1 MQKSVLREF
10 SSSLWIATSGRASLR
25 EARIILPATWH
36 TGSLSCSFMEPI
48 GETSPATPY
57 HISIRRSH
65 PIFGNKP
72 WAQQTQGCGRP
83 GDFIQM
89 GADILRASSND
100 THQHTA
106 RLVLSE
112 WGKFRWGVFEEKGHE
127 GDPLYPPFYRDPNSH
142 QWEPTSC
149 LDGKVH
155 SAGPECDPAIPTCRF
170 TPEPYSNGHISSSLL
185 SYPDISSI
193 KKFCDEHN
201 HNRIAPTKHNA
212 LCGGRSA
219 WEIIEQNPDF
229 IYGRNPPSNA
239 SRALDPAFKI
249 VKEGNAKFVLV
260 IEDTATMNL
269 QRRWEFLR
277 KAVRR
282 VVVYDIPDK
291 SYVSVVSFNSVAKT
305 VAKLTYIESEDSDMR
320 QRVGS
325 ALPRNPSS
333 VPESHKCMLCGI
345 QEALRT
351 LDEAST
357 DSNGASLIL
366 ITSGAGTSTHHQL
379 KEMIH
384 LINEK
389 EVKIMLVL
397 YPITE
402 RPGTTSITSI
412 QDLMPLTRAGLG
424 GRSFTV
430 MDEGVGNDS
439 KVSMLMSLM
448 NALLAAVRL
457 SGDADEPG
465 APILVHRD
473 SYPGGIASMS
483 TGNFALDDSLGPN
496 ARFSVYYYDLNHV
509 GNAIQLTTPS
519 GNTMVPLQE
528 EDGDVNMIFVYL
540 EKAERGMWSYT
551 VENRADSH
559 QGLYV
564 QVTAKRNTSSGLNV
578 RLWTSSGSNPV
589 NASDPSNPVI
599 IYAQIQDNR
608 ATVLNARV
616 VAVLQRLGTNE
627 TGSSYKPI
635 EIELRDNGNG
645 DPDITAGDGVY
656 SRYLPPLHHLA
667 GRYLLTADVDYNN
680 GMALIVKESPT
691 RHHKSSSHYGYF
703 YQQHD
708 SRFSEK
714 ECCGSTLAKVHS
726 RRAAPFHHHVTYG
739 VLDVVH
745 PFTHFDITPPSRI
758 LDLEVNVNDTV
769 YEVTLKWTAPGDDF
783 DIGRAHHYKGV
794 VAPSWDQAK
803 AFQGDTLS
811 GLPTPLT
818 AGNHQT
824 TTLHFTRYEELWY
837 ISLRAVDDAGNVGG
851 IGNIASLWVPRPPT
865 TYEITTRTQPGLT
878 TSGNVTTVSQEL
890 GSSRALGISDLRL
903 EDLAV
908 ILGSVGGFLFVIF
921 LFALYC
927 ICHTR
932 ARRKEQQQKDVEKL
946 RGGNSVI
953 VKSGSCQGGLDES
966 VDSLDCDGT
975 KDIDVTQQGT
985 RSLSPVQSWGATT
998 LLQEHERR
1006 LSINSSGA
1014 LVSGL
1019 QKDEGLIAYQPE
1031 PANGIGSSYPPDVTV
1046 TNHQECHTPTS
1057 SHGTQ
1062 GHDPPPYDPPPYTTY
1077 AGEEG
1082 NSCPCVPGPEY
1093 TSYSNAWDE
1102 PITGHL
1108 LTRSHN
1114 GPPIIPSNGN
1124 PVDRKRRN
1132 VTQV

>member
-1 MQKSVLREF
+1 MQ
-10 SSSLWIATSGRASLR
+10 
-25 EARIILPATWH
+25 
-36 TGSLSCSFMEPI
+36 
-48 GETSPATPY
+48 
-57 HISIRRSH
+57 SIFY
-65 PIFGNKP
+65 IYK
-72 WAQQTQGCGRP
+72 
-83 GDFIQM
+83 FIKTLLQM
-89 GADILRASSND
+89 PVDS
-100 THQHTA
+100 
-106 RLVLSE
+106 
-112 WGKFRWGVFEEKGHE
+112 
-127 GDPLYPPFYRDPNSH
+127 
-142 QWEPTSC
+142 
-149 LDGKVH
+149 
-155 SAGPECDPAIPTCRF
+155 
-170 TPEPYSNGHISSSLL
+170 
-185 SYPDISSI
+185 
-193 KKFCDEHN
+193 
-201 HNRIAPTKHNA
+201 
-212 LCGGRSA
+212 
-219 WEIIEQNPDF
+219 
-229 IYGRNPPSNA
+229 
-239 SRALDPAFKI
+239 DPAFKI

-269 QRRWEFLR
+269 QSGKVKRRWEFLR

-345 QEALRT
+345 QEALRS

-366 ITSGAGTSTHHQL
+366 ITSGAGTSTHLQL

-509 GNAIQLTTPS
+509 GNAIQLTAPS
-519 GNTMVPLQE
+519 GNTLVPLQE

-824 TTLHFTRYEELWY
+824 TTLHFTRYEEV
-837 ISLRAVDDAGNVGG
+837 RVN
-851 IGNIASLWVPRPPT
+851 NIKK
-865 TYEITTRTQPGLT
+865 
-878 TSGNVTTVSQEL
+878 NN
-890 GSSRALGISDLRL
+890 
-903 EDLAV
+903 
-908 ILGSVGGFLFVIF
+908 ILI
-921 LFALYC
+921 Y
-927 ICHTR
+927 
-932 ARRKEQQQKDVEKL
+932 
-946 RGGNSVI
+946 
-953 VKSGSCQGGLDES
+953 
-966 VDSLDCDGT
+966 
-975 KDIDVTQQGT
+975 
-985 RSLSPVQSWGATT
+985 
-998 LLQEHERR
+998 
-1006 LSINSSGA
+1006 
-1014 LVSGL
+1014 
-1019 QKDEGLIAYQPE
+1019 
-1031 PANGIGSSYPPDVTV
+1031 
-1046 TNHQECHTPTS
+1046 
-1057 SHGTQ
+1057 
-1062 GHDPPPYDPPPYTTY
+1062 
-1077 AGEEG
+1077 
-1082 NSCPCVPGPEY
+1082 
-1093 TSYSNAWDE
+1093 
-1102 PITGHL
+1102 
-1108 LTRSHN
+1108 
-1114 GPPIIPSNGN
+1114 
-1124 PVDRKRRN
+1124 
-1132 VTQV
+1132 